1 MDIKDCRQLTFVLDG
16 GNYGF
21 PIHTV
26 NEVIGLIGITQVPG
40 TPKFI
45 KGIINL
51 RGKIMPVMDL
61 RLKFEMPEIEYNER
75 TCIIVISVNIK
86 GEKKTIGVVVDGISE
101 VLDIKP
107 EDIEPAPEYGS
118 GEEVG
123 FIKGIG
129 KFRDKIIMMLGIDE
143 VVCCEDVA
151 AFFRQEAKKS
161 LAQV

>member
-1 MDIKDCRQLTFVLDG
+1 MRTTLA
-16 GNYGF
+16 NPAF
-21 PIHTV
+21 PPDLKLNT
-26 NEVIGLIGITQVPG
+26 EFPLLSIGLSFTLLNSPLVVSISKLSESSLSNPL
-40 TPKFI
+40 P
-45 KGIINL
+45 
-51 RGKIMPVMDL
+51 
-61 RLKFEMPEIEYNER
+61 FEMPEIEYNER